1 MHGRS
6 SDSVKNGVILR
17 KTYDVKNIIIETLDS
32 RFSWNVCT
40 EILSDIK
47 TPIEVMRILKN
58 VSDHCYMLESM
69 EDREK
74 WRSMPMVSS

>member
-1 MHGRS
+1 MLNFYPSLEEIRNRTEDG
-6 SDSVKNGVILR
+6 DY
-17 KTYDVKNIIIETLDS
+17 KTAP
-32 RFSWNVCT
+32 VCT